1 MEYGVAL
8 GAGAAA
14 AAADHRAGAG
24 RVVFRGLPGPRTC
37 AASAP
42 LRAAFRLAMAG
53 PAARRRARRAAPPG
67 TARQPGTGRVPGRRF
82 REEAVVVGDDL

>member
-1 MEYGVAL
+1 MEHGVAL

-14 AAADHRAGAG
+14 ADHWAGAG

-53 PAARRRARRAAPPG
+53 PVSRRRAPAGRSPG
-67 TARQPGTGRVPGRRF
+67 TARQRGTGRVPGRRF